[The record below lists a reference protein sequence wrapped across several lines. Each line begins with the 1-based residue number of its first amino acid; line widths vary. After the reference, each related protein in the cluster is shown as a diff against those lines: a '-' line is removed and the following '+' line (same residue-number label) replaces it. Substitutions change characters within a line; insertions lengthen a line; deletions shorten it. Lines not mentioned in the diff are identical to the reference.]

1 MQDLGKNSGITEM
14 LRGSLALTWH
24 SLNICITTL
33 LRIPQQQEQPETL
46 LSCTQY
52 EQQRLSVEQDPGEK
66 VSDLRFT

>member
-14 LRGSLALTWH
+14 LRGSPDLTWH
-24 SLNICITTL
+24 SPNICTTTL

-46 LSCTQY
+46 FSCTLQ

-66 VSDLRFT
+66 KYQI